1 MEHERADIDIAGQDL
16 GQLAELFRKRN
27 CVGVWV
33 EEEERWP
40 GVGARG
46 NEGELG
52 LVEAG
57 LALGARRAAQRTVE
71 FVRPRVIVALD
82 RAALATALGEHGAA
96 VSAHVEERAQ
106 LAVGIAGD
114 DDRNAPRV

>member
-16 GQLAELFRKRN
+16 GQLAELLRKRN

-33 EEEERWP
+33 DEEERSP

-46 NEGELG
+46 NEGELR

-71 FVRPRVIVALD
+71 VVRPRVVVALD
-82 RAALATALGEHGAA
+82 RAALAAVLGEHRATITA
-96 VSAHVEERAQ
+96 NVEERAQ
-106 LAVGIAGD
+106 LAVG
-114 DDRNAPRV
+114 